1 MGSFWFLLVS
11 IIPLFLPP
19 NTKQNAKAFLYYIM
33 KLTRFFACL
42 LAFGL
47 FCLPVFGQILNADNL
62 QNVKV
67 DALSDEELKSYY
79 QKAMASGLTQEQL
92 LTLALGRGLPQEE
105 ADKLKARIAALEAG
119 ASPAGTSKNS
129 AKSKGE
135 SNNRIVSD
143 EPKAETVN
151 LVKDPTIFGSELF
164 STASSGFESSA
175 KIATPASYT
184 LGPGD
189 ELLINVYGY
198 SEQVYK
204 LLVSNE
210 GAVYIPNVGP
220 IAVSGL
226 TVGDAASKIKA
237 RLAATIYKAI
247 NSGQTKVQVVL
258 SNIRSIQVTVIGQA
272 SRPGTY
278 TVSSL
283 TTLFN
288 LLYECGGPSDMGSY
302 RHLEVIRGGKL
313 VRAVD
318 LYAYL
323 LRGDKTDN
331 VLLQDQDVVRIPYYI
346 SRVKIE
352 GEVKRPGKFEVKK
365 GENFDQ
371 LLTYS
376 GGFTDLAWRGSVK
389 VTRIEDKG
397 RVINDLAAGDFGGY
411 IPKTGD
417 TYLVTEGLMRY
428 QNRVTIV
435 GAVLRPGEFELSPG
449 LTLKQLIEK
458 AGGLKPDAFYE
469 RGIIDRLNDDRTPA
483 SVGFDAAQVVKGNGD
498 FPLKAEDRVEVPS
511 IYDLKDQANVQ
522 IEGEVRKPG
531 RILYQDNITLKDL
544 IVRAGGF
551 TDLANKATI
560 EINRRVKPDMKSIAP
575 VQIERILIDLTAGLK
590 PNESDLELK
599 PFDYVVVRPV
609 AGVAVSR
616 SVYVEGEVLNTGKFV
631 LSGPGDRISSIIAR
645 TGGFTSSADSSSI
658 SIKRF
663 KSLGLSKEERQK
675 TIERVL
681 KVNRDSLATN
691 PSLNED
697 YMKGVELL
705 SVNVQKIKDS
715 RGGNEDLILE
725 DGDLI
730 SISRASGLVR
740 VSGEVFYPT
749 SLPYEANTDAMFYIK
764 RSGYFTSAARRSK
777 VFVIYPDGRAK
788 AVKRFLWFKNYPEV
802 TPRSEIFVPG
812 KSVKA
817 NSITT
822 AEWLAISTIA
832 ASLGGL
838 IVGILNVAK

>member
-1 MGSFWFLLVS
+1 LGSFWFLLVS

-105 ADKLKARIAALEAG
+105 ADKLKARLTALETGVRPAG
-119 ASPAGTSKNS
+119 APKNA
-129 AKSKGE
+129 AKSNGE
-135 SNNRIVSD
+135 SNNRVLSD
-143 EPKAETVN
+143 EPKAETIN
-151 LVKDPTIFGSELF
+151 LGKDPTIFGSELF
-164 STASSGFESSA
+164 TTASLGFESSA

-198 SEQVYK
+198 SEQAYK

-210 GAVYIPNVGP
+210 GVVYIPNVGP

-226 TVGDAASKIKA
+226 TVGDAANKIKA

-258 SNIRSIQVTVIGQA
+258 SSIRSIQVTVIGQA

-288 LLYECGGPSDMGSY
+288 LLYQCGGPSDMGSY
-302 RHLEVIRGGKL
+302 RHIEVVRAGKL
-313 VRAVD
+313 ARTLD

-389 VTRIEDKG
+389 VTRIEDNG

-411 IPKTGD
+411 TPKTGD
-417 TYLVTEGLMRY
+417 AYLVTAGLMRY
-428 QNRVTIV
+428 QNRVTIA
-435 GAVLRPGEFELSPG
+435 GAVLRPGEFELVPG

-469 RGIIDRLNDDRTPA
+469 RGIIDRLNEDRTPA
-483 SVGFDAAQVVKGNGD
+483 SVAFDAAQVVKGNGD
-498 FPLKAEDRVEVPS
+498 LPLKAEDRVEVPS
-511 IYDLKDQANVQ
+511 IYDLKDQASVQ

-531 RILYQDNITLKDL
+531 RMLYQDDITLKDL
-544 IVRAGGF
+544 IVKAGGF
-551 TDLANKATI
+551 TDIANKASI

-575 VQIERILIDLTAGLK
+575 VQMERILIDLTAGLK
-590 PNESDLELK
+590 PNDSDLELK
-599 PFDYVVVRPV
+599 PFDYIVVRPV

-645 TGGFTSSADSSSI
+645 AGGFTSSADSSSV

-681 KVNRDSLATN
+681 QINRDSVVKN
-691 PSLNED
+691 PNLSDD
-697 YMKGVELL
+697 YMKDVQLL
-705 SVNVQKIKDS
+705 SVNVQKIKDGQ
-715 RGGNEDLILE
+715 GGNEDLILE
-725 DGDLI
+725 DGDVI
-730 SISRASGLVR
+730 SISRASSLVR
-740 VSGEVFYPT
+740 VSGEVYYPT
-749 SLPYEANTDAMFYIK
+749 SLPYEANTDAKFYIK
-764 RSGYFTSAARRSK
+764 RSGYFTSTARRSK

-788 AVKRFLWFKNYPEV
+788 AVKRFLWFKSYPEV

-838 IVGILNVAK
+838 VIGIVNATR